1 MRKIFLFVLLLPLS
15 LVAQELTVKGK
26 VIDEESKQPLPGVV
40 VLIKNSAK
48 GTTTNFDGEFEIET
62 KKGDKLVFSFIGMKT
77 QEVTVS

>member
-40 VLIKNSAK
+40 VLIKNSASLK
-48 GTTTNFDGEFEIET
+48 I
-62 KKGDKLVFSFIGMKT
+62 
-77 QEVTVS
+77 Q